1 MEERKDGETVGKL
14 IEERLQ
20 FEEKYDKFVEMPR
33 YNHKDEDLNSL
44 YKLTV
49 SQSIYLAQQVE
60 YLQKE
65 VTNH

>member
-1 MEERKDGETVGKL
+1 
-14 IEERLQ
+14 
-20 FEEKYDKFVEMPR
+20 MPR

>member
-14 IEERLQ
+14 IEERLY
-20 FEEKYDKFVEMPR
+20 FEEKYDKFIELPR
-33 YNHKDEDLNSL
+33 YNNKDEDLNSL

-49 SQSIYLAQQVE
+49 SQTIYLAQQVE

-65 VTNH
+65 ITNH